1 MLTDIEAMRLNF
13 MLKNDNKV
21 LEIPIVKIRPNK
33 AQPRKT
39 FDETELAALSAS
51 ISENGIL
58 QPLSVRKISA
68 AEYELVAGERR
79 LRASVLAGLRK
90 VPCIVLKC
98 SEKESAIYA
107 LLENLQRSD
116 LGIFEE
122 ARGISKLIRRYGL
135 TQEEAANRLGK
146 SQSTIANKLRL
157 LRLTYEEQEWIE
169 NAGLTERHAR
179 ALLRIEDDA
188 LRHEDLSK
196 IISENLNTSQTD
208 ELVGILINSVPKTIK
223 SKGTSKAVIKDL
235 RIFLNT
241 INKAIDTM
249 RLAGIDAQ
257 SNKKDTDN
265 FIEYTIRIPKR
276 HQKPDAEKTA

>member
-1 MLTDIEAMRLNF
+1 MLTNIEAMRLNF

-21 LEIPIVKIRPNK
+21 LEIPIIKIRPNK

-68 AEYELVAGERR
+68 AEYEL
-79 LRASVLAGLRK
+79 VLAGLRK

-157 LRLTYEEQEWIE
+157 LRLTYEEQEWIV
-169 NAGLTERHAR
+169 NAGLSERHAR

-188 LRHEDLSK
+188 LRHEALSK

-208 ELVGILINSVPKTIK
+208 ELVGILINSVPKTTK

-257 SNKKDTDN
+257 SDKKDTDN

>member
-1 MLTDIEAMRLNF
+1 MLTNIEAMRLNF

-21 LEIPIVKIRPNK
+21 LEIPIIKIRPNK

-122 ARGISKLIRRYGL
+122 ARRDF
-135 TQEEAANRLGK
+135 
-146 SQSTIANKLRL
+146 QS
-157 LRLTYEEQEWIE
+157 
-169 NAGLTERHAR
+169 
-179 ALLRIEDDA
+179 
-188 LRHEDLSK
+188 
-196 IISENLNTSQTD
+196 
-208 ELVGILINSVPKTIK
+208 
-223 SKGTSKAVIKDL
+223 
-235 RIFLNT
+235 
-241 INKAIDTM
+241 
-249 RLAGIDAQ
+249 
-257 SNKKDTDN
+257 
-265 FIEYTIRIPKR
+265 
-276 HQKPDAEKTA
+276 

>member
-1 MLTDIEAMRLNF
+1 MLTNIEAMRLNF

-21 LEIPIVKIRPNK
+21 LEIPIIKIRPNK

-122 ARGISKLIRRYGL
+122 ARGISIQYQK
-135 TQEEAANRLGK
+135 QQN
-146 SQSTIANKLRL
+146 
-157 LRLTYEEQEWIE
+157 
-169 NAGLTERHAR
+169 
-179 ALLRIEDDA
+179 
-188 LRHEDLSK
+188 
-196 IISENLNTSQTD
+196 
-208 ELVGILINSVPKTIK
+208 PKVQ
-223 SKGTSKAVIKDL
+223 A
-235 RIFLNT
+235 
-241 INKAIDTM
+241 
-249 RLAGIDAQ
+249 
-257 SNKKDTDN
+257 
-265 FIEYTIRIPKR
+265 KR
-276 HQKPDAEKTA
+276 

>member
-1 MLTDIEAMRLNF
+1 MLTNIEAMRLNF
-13 MLKNDNKV
+13 ILKNDNKV
-21 LEIPIVKIRPNK
+21 LEIPIIKIRPNK

-107 LLENLQRSD
+107 LLENLQR
-116 LGIFEE
+116 
-122 ARGISKLIRRYGL
+122 ISKVIRRYGL

-157 LRLTYEEQEWIE
+157 LRLTYEEQEWIV
-169 NAGLTERHAR
+169 NAGLSERHAR

-188 LRHEDLSK
+188 LRHETLSK
-196 IISENLNTSQTD
+196 IISENLNTSQTKKTQT
-208 ELVGILINSVPKTIK
+208 ILLNTQFGFLKDIK
-223 SKGTSKAVIKDL
+223 SLMQKKLLNSLFRGCESIRSTHTH
-235 RIFLNT
+235 FL
-241 INKAIDTM
+241 I
-249 RLAGIDAQ
+249 
-257 SNKKDTDN
+257 
-265 FIEYTIRIPKR
+265 
-276 HQKPDAEKTA
+276 